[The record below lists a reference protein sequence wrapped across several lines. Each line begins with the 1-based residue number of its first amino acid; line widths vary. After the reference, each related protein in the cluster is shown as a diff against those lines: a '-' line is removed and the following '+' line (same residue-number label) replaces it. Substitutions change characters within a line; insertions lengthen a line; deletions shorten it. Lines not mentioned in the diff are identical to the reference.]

1 LSGFHIP
8 SKETT
13 KMHSPR
19 LTRRAVL
26 RAAAAG
32 AAATVPFAYAQSSG
46 WPAKPVQLIV
56 PFPAGGGTDAF
67 ARPLAAQFAEQTKH
81 QLVIDNKGGAGG
93 TVGAT
98 LAARAA
104 PDGYN
109 FFMGAVH
116 HTIAPAI
123 YPRLDYDL
131 QKDLVPI
138 SLVARVPQVIVVNP
152 TRIPVNNYREFL
164 ALVKANPGK
173 YNYASAGN
181 GTSHHLAGEL
191 FKLQTKTFI
200 THIPYRGAGPALQ
213 DLITGNADLM
223 FDGLGSSAAH
233 IKGGRIR
240 ALMVAGKQRN
250 PALPD
255 VPSAAEMG
263 LPDYNVTTWYGVW
276 APKGTPAD
284 VQARMADEIRK
295 AIQSERLKGVWANQ
309 GAEFPNLSQQQFA
322 SFIDG
327 EVRQWAQVVKAA
339 NIKAD

>member
-1 LSGFHIP
+1 MNDS
-8 SKETT
+8 
-13 KMHSPR
+13 R

-26 RAAAAG
+26 RVAAAG
-32 AAATVPFAYAQSSG
+32 AAASAVPFVHAQPGG

-67 ARPLAAQFAEQTKH
+67 ARPLAAQFAEQTGR

-116 HTIAPAI
+116 HTIAPSI
-123 YPRLDYDL
+123 YPRLEYDL

-138 SLVARVPQVIVVNP
+138 SLVARVPQVVVVNP
-152 TRIPVNNYREFL
+152 TRIPANSFKEFL
-164 ALVKANPGK
+164 ALLKANPGK

-250 PALPD
+250 AALPD
-255 VPSAAEMG
+255 VPTATEMG

-284 VQARMADEIRK
+284 VQARMAEEIRK
-295 AIQSERLKGVWANQ
+295 AIQSERLKQVWANQ
-309 GAEFPNLSQQQFA
+309 GAEFPNLNPQQFA

-327 EVRQWAQVVKAA
+327 EVKQWAQVVKAS
-339 NIKAD
+339 NVKAD